1 MNFFIGIRKIFTIAV
16 REYKAM
22 VATKAFALSIIMMPL
37 IMLGSIFV
45 MEFLRDRAE
54 IKTRNIAVI
63 DHTDL
68 FIDAIETAAKERN
81 DQIDRDLQQD
91 KAATQPAALGF
102 VTEKYAIEKIETV
115 AVDSQTLLDLSDR
128 IRSQELYAILE
139 IPAELRDA
147 VLADAPWDLRDGEFS
162 DDATMRFYSQESSL
176 ADSKLWLAGIV
187 NEIVKQERLASLDID
202 SAEVKFSST
211 PVPLAGMGLVSLT
224 DGGEITSE
232 QQANPF
238 SVIFVPLGVML
249 LMFVVIFMSAQPML
263 ESVLEEKSQRIAEV
277 LLGSVNSF
285 QLMAGKLLGT
295 VAGSLTVFAIYLVS
309 MLAFAFYK
317 DYVDQIPFHLAPW
330 FVLFQ
335 ILGVLFYA
343 SIFLAIGASVSQLKE
358 AQAMLLPVWLMMM
371 SPIFV
376 WLLLVRDPLGN
387 TATMFSLFPPAAP
400 TAMMLRLATGQAI
413 PLWQPIA
420 GALLTALST
429 LAIVFFA
436 ARIFRVGILWQGKTP
451 RVGEIL
457 RWAFRG

>member
-1 MNFFIGIRKIFTIAV
+1 MDNPDPVAIFILMKPQNDITIVGGGLNGPALAL
-16 REYKAM
+16 AM
-22 VATKAFALSIIMMPL
+22 AQSGHSVTIIDALSEKVRKNAAFDGRSYAL
-37 IMLGSIFV
+37 ALTSKRLL
-45 MEFLRDRAE
+45 E
-54 IKTRNIAVI
+54 AVGVWP
-63 DHTDL
+63 DL
-68 FIDAIETAAKERN
+68 ET
-81 DQIDRDLQQD
+81 
-91 KAATQPAALGF
+91 P
-102 VTEKYAIEKIETV
+102 
-115 AVDSQTLLDLSDR
+115 
-128 IRSQELYAILE
+128 
-139 IPAELRDA
+139 
-147 VLADAPWDLRDGEFS
+147 
-162 DDATMRFYSQESSL
+162 
-176 ADSKLWLAGIV
+176 
-187 NEIVKQERLASLDID
+187 
-202 SAEVKFSST
+202 
-211 PVPLAGMGLVSLT
+211 
-224 DGGEITSE
+224 
-232 QQANPF
+232 
-238 SVIFVPLGVML
+238 
-249 LMFVVIFMSAQPML
+249 AQPML

-309 MLAFAFYK
+309 MLIFAAYK
-317 DYVDQIPFHLAPW
+317 GYVDQIPFQLAPW

-376 WLLLVRDPLGN
+376 WLLLVREPLGN

-420 GALLTALST
+420 GALLTAIST

-451 RVGEIL
+451 RIGEIL